1 MISQLIPDKQNR
13 RWENNVDLPLV
24 TKANQLF
31 ATDNS
36 DTSNAMAVAVGI
48 PFDMGHHPARVGSR
62 SGPDHIRTNSL
73 LVAEAARYSGIDPVA
88 ASGLVDLG
96 NIDVV
101 PGLVEASY
109 RNIERVMDDI
119 YATGITPV
127 TMGGDGAVT
136 LPQLRAAQKRFG
148 PLAVVHFDAHTDAY
162 PKTEPH
168 YFNNANAFVHAANE
182 ELIVTEKSIHVGVRD
197 TNSGQAPGVIQN
209 ALDLGYSVITMND
222 IPEMGIDSLIDKLQT
237 TLRGQKIYLSWDMD
251 VFDPAVAPGVVTPG
265 WGGLTANEG
274 LRILRGLQGLDIVSF
289 DINTVSPPHDV
300 AGQTGSL
307 AARVILEFLR
317 ILLVSDGKCAPV
329 MF

>member
-1 MISQLIPDKQNR
+1 M
-13 RWENNVDLPLV
+13 ELPFV

-36 DTSNAMAVAVGI
+36 DIDSALAVGVGI

-62 SGPDHIRTNSL
+62 SGPDHIRINSL
-73 LVAEAARYSGIDPVA
+73 LVAEAARYSGIDPIS
-88 ASGLVDLG
+88 ASGFVDLG

-101 PGLVEASY
+101 PGIVESSY
-109 RNIERVMDDI
+109 RNIESSIGEIFSR
-119 YATGITPV
+119 GITPV

-136 LPQLRAAQKRFG
+136 LPQLRAAHKHHG
-148 PLAVVHFDAHTDAY
+148 PLTVVHFDAHTDAY
-162 PKTEPH
+162 PKTKPH
-168 YFNNANAFVHAANE
+168 YYNNANAFVHAANE
-182 ELIVTEKSIHVGVRD
+182 NLIATEKSLHVGVRD
-197 TNSGQAPGVIQN
+197 TSSGEAPGVIQN
-209 ALDLGYSVITMND
+209 ARDLGYSVITMED
-222 IPEMGIDSLIDKLQT
+222 IAQVGVVGLIDQLQSS
-237 TLRGQKIYLSWDMD
+237 LHGQKIYLSWDMD

-289 DINTVSPPHDV
+289 DINTVSPPHDI

-307 AARVILEFLR
+307 AARVILECLR
-317 ILLVSDGKCAPV
+317 ILLVSHGKCEPV

>member
-1 MISQLIPDKQNR
+1 V
-13 RWENNVDLPLV
+13 ELPLV

-36 DTSNAMAVAVGI
+36 DIDSALAVGVGI

-62 SGPDHIRTNSL
+62 SGPDHIRVNSL
-73 LVAEAARYSGIDPVA
+73 LVAEAARYSGIDPIV
-88 ASGLVDLG
+88 ASGFVDLG

-101 PGLVEASY
+101 PGLVESSY
-109 RNIERVMDDI
+109 RNIESSMEEI
-119 YATGITPV
+119 FSSGITPV

-136 LPQLRAAQKRFG
+136 LPQLRAAHKHHG
-148 PLAVVHFDAHTDAY
+148 PVAVVHFDAHTDAY
-162 PKTEPH
+162 PKTKPH
-168 YFNNANAFVHAANE
+168 YYNNANAFVHAANE
-182 ELIVTEKSIHVGVRD
+182 NLIATEKSFHIGVRD
-197 TNSGQAPGVIQN
+197 TSSGEAPGVIQN
-209 ALDLGYSVITMND
+209 ARDLGYSVITMDN
-222 IPEMGIDSLIDKLQT
+222 IAGMGVDGLIDQLQSS
-237 TLRGQKIYLSWDMD
+237 LRGRKVYLSWDMD

-289 DINTVSPPHDV
+289 DINTVSPPHDI

-317 ILLVSDGKCAPV
+317 ILLVSHGKCEPI

>member
-1 MISQLIPDKQNR
+1 MEFPF
-13 RWENNVDLPLV
+13 V

-36 DTSNAMAVAVGI
+36 DIDSALAVGVGI

-62 SGPDHIRTNSL
+62 SGPDHIRINSL
-73 LVAEAARYSGIDPVA
+73 LVAEAARYSGIDPIST
-88 ASGLVDLG
+88 SGFVDLG

-101 PGLVEASY
+101 PGIVESSY
-109 RNIERVMDDI
+109 RNIESSMDEI
-119 YATGITPV
+119 FSRGITPV

-136 LPQLRAAQKRFG
+136 LPQLRAAREHHG
-148 PLAVVHFDAHTDAY
+148 PLTVVHFDAHTDAY

-168 YFNNANAFVHAANE
+168 YYNNANAFVHAANE
-182 ELIVTEKSIHVGVRD
+182 NLIASEKSLHIGVRD
-197 TNSGQAPGVIQN
+197 TSSGDAPGVIQN
-209 ALDLGYSVITMND
+209 ARDLGYCVITMDD
-222 IPEMGIDSLIDKLQT
+222 IADIGVGGLIDQLQT
-237 TLRGQKIYLSWDMD
+237 SLRGQKIYLSWDMD

-289 DINTVSPPHDV
+289 DINTVSPPHDI

-317 ILLVSDGKCAPV
+317 ILLVSHGKCEPV